1 MIIGRPDYA
10 PTVNQFSPITVSVSS
25 SASAEL
31 ALGRSGPFRG
41 ILCIASTSLTIMG
54 ANDKPL
60 ILDNIAKNQ
69 VLWVQGKY
77 VAALNASA
85 ATSTD
90 SDAIFVV
97 YGVV

>member
-1 MIIGRPDYA
+1 MIIGNPNYA
-10 PTVNQFSPITVSVSS
+10 PTVNQFDPITVSVSS

-31 ALGRSGPFRG
+31 AAGRAGPFRG
-41 ILCIASTSLTIMG
+41 ILCIASSSLTIMG
-54 ANDKPL
+54 INDKPL
-60 ILDNIAKNQ
+60 ILDDVTKNT

-85 ATSTD
+85 ATSTN

-97 YGVV
+97 YGVK